1 MMSEEVTIDKIDQ
14 VLTNLKDAVSILEP
28 IKELIQKNIELGS
41 ENDRMRQE
49 HAEMK
54 AELEHA
60 SSELEKVSADFSDL
74 MKKKGETIR
83 LREVLGIS
91 MTLLSDVFGAAP
103 HSKLLFLLHGDI
115 GQGATRDTLVKA
127 SGLSAV
133 SVRIALKD
141 LDAAKIVDYNVET
154 GEVKLLK
161 KIY

>member
-1 MMSEEVTIDKIDQ
+1 MGEDITVDKVDQ
-14 VLTNLKDAVSILEP
+14 VIGNIKDALSILEP

-41 ENDRMRQE
+41 ENERMRKE

-60 SSELEKVSADFSDL
+60 SIELEKVSADFSDL

-83 LREVLGIS
+83 LREVLGIA

-115 GQGATRDTLVKA
+115 GHGATRDTLIKA
-127 SGLSAV
+127 SGLAAA

-141 LDAAKIVDYNVET
+141 LDAAKIVNYDVET

>member
-1 MMSEEVTIDKIDQ
+1 MSEDITVDKVDQ
-14 VLTNLKDAVSILEP
+14 VIGNIKDALSILEP
-28 IKELIQKNIELGS
+28 LKELIEKNIELSS
-41 ENDRMRQE
+41 ENERMRKE

-60 SSELEKVSADFSDL
+60 SIELEKVSADFSDL

-83 LREVLGIS
+83 LREVLGIA

-115 GQGATRDTLVKA
+115 GHGATRDTLIKA
-127 SGLSAV
+127 SGLAAA

-141 LDAAKIVDYNVET
+141 LDAAKIVNYDVET